1 MPKNKRRDNPHWA
14 EIRGRVLHRDNHR
27 CMIAGKN
34 CEGRADQV
42 DHIVP
47 VVSGGSD
54 SFNNL
59 RAACKPCNTARWH
72 HSAYIWHGE
81 AAPPGG

>member
-1 MPKNKRRDNPHWA
+1 MPRRADGAHWR
-14 EIRGRVLHRDNHR
+14 ELRGRVLHRDNYR
-27 CMIAGKN
+27 CQIRGKN
-34 CEGRADQV
+34 CEGRADEV

-54 SFNNL
+54 SPSNL

-72 HSAYIWHGE
+72 HSTYIWYGE
-81 AAPPGG
+81 PEPL